1 MRTILSLIHLNSL
14 SHQPRLR
21 MRLISSLGLLVVA
34 AAIFASPGKARIEQA
49 PAPPMPGLRGVMATE
64 YLKQQGLY
72 NSLGEAVKAARYGVY
87 PSSPPRE
94 GEKRGEAFYADN
106 PRQRWRAG
114 FTPHGLSLRGGETPD
129 AGWEFGMRLRS
140 AGYGERQMAVN
151 EGRLTAKGARIESE
165 RTMMVKDRG
174 SKINPQSAIIEWYV
188 NKAEGLEQ
196 GFTLAAPVAER
207 VGEEPLVLRLE
218 LTGDLQARAEA
229 DGQSVALSR
238 KSGMGAVTYNHLA
251 AVDAE
256 GRKLAARL
264 EAAGSEV
271 RIVVDDSGA
280 SYPVTIDPTF
290 TEVKKLTASDG
301 SAGDGFGISVAIYA
315 DTAIVGA
322 AGDDIGSNGMQ
333 GSAYIFERNQGGP
346 NNWSEVKKLTA
357 SDGGFRDFFGLS
369 VAIYAD
375 TAIVGALRDKIIN
388 KVPGS
393 AYIFERNQGGTN
405 NWGEVK
411 KLTPSVGS
419 EGDQFGASVAIYA
432 DTAIVGAR
440 EDDIGSNDLQGS
452 AYIYE
457 RNQGGANNWGEVKKL
472 TAPDGAKSDIFGGS
486 VAIYGDTAV
495 VGAPHSSDAPD
506 SGAPGAAYIFERN
519 QGGANNWG
527 EVKKLTASDGVAFDF
542 FGGSV
547 AIYAGTTIVGSIRDI
562 RSGFEQGSA
571 YIYERNQG
579 GANTWG
585 EVKKLTASDGAPE
598 KFFGSS
604 MAVYA
609 DTAIVWAPRSSD
621 APGAGVPGAAYIFE
635 RNQGGANNWGEVEKL
650 TPSDGVAFDLF
661 GGSVAI
667 YAGTFIIGTPENDIG
682 SNDFQGSAY
691 VFSRSNQPPD
701 CSRAQPSVST
711 IWPPNHEFVNVT
723 IQGVTDPDGD
733 PVSITIDQIKQDE
746 PTDGVGDGH
755 TCPDAGGIGA
765 STAQVRA
772 ERSAVGNGRVYTI
785 FFTASDG
792 RGGSCQGSVT
802 VCVPRSLDGSCV
814 DDGPNFDS
822 TDCSGFSGGQF
833 CFSDLLLHLL
843 GLPCLP

>member
-1 MRTILSLIHLNSL
+1 MRTILSLTHLNSL

-49 PAPPMPGLRGVMATE
+49 PDPPMPGLRGEMAIE

-106 PRQRWRAG
+106 PGQRWRAG
-114 FTPHGLSLRGGETPD
+114 FTPHGLSLRGGEAPD

-140 AGYGERQMAVN
+140 AGYGERQMAVS
-151 EGRLTAKGARIESE
+151 EGRLTAKGARIECE

-188 NKAEGLEQ
+188 NKAVGLEQ

-207 VGEEPLVLRLE
+207 VGEEPLVLRLD
-218 LTGDLQARAEA
+218 LTGDLRARAEA

-264 EAAGSEV
+264 EAAGGEV

-301 SAGDGFGISVAIYA
+301 SAGAGLGFSVAIYA

-322 AGDDIGSNGMQ
+322 PGDNIGGKFFQ

-346 NNWSEVKKLTA
+346 NNWGEVKKLTA
-357 SDGGFRDFFGLS
+357 SDGAFSDFFGIS

-375 TAIVGALRDKIIN
+375 TAIVGAMRDLGAN
-388 KVPGS
+388 KG
-393 AYIFERNQGGTN
+393 
-405 NWGEVK
+405 
-411 KLTPSVGS
+411 
-419 EGDQFGASVAIYA
+419 
-432 DTAIVGAR
+432 
-440 EDDIGSNDLQGS
+440 QGS
-452 AYIYE
+452 
-457 RNQGGANNWGEVKKL
+457 
-472 TAPDGAKSDIFGGS
+472 
-486 VAIYGDTAV
+486 
-495 VGAPHSSDAPD
+495 
-506 SGAPGAAYIFERN
+506 AYIFERN

-527 EVKKLTASDGVAFDF
+527 EVKKLTASDGAPEEI
-542 FGGSV
+542 FGSSV
-547 AIYAGTTIVGSIRDI
+547 AIYG
-562 RSGFEQGSA
+562 
-571 YIYERNQG
+571 
-579 GANTWG
+579 
-585 EVKKLTASDGAPE
+585 
-598 KFFGSS
+598 
-604 MAVYA
+604 
-609 DTAIVWAPRSSD
+609 DTAIVWAPH
-621 APGAGVPGAAYIFE
+621 AGPGPVAGAPGAAYIFE
-635 RNQGGANNWGEVEKL
+635 RNQGGPNNWGEVEKL

-667 YAGTFIIGTPENDIG
+667 YADTAIVGTPENDIG

-691 VFSRSNQPPD
+691 VFARSNQPPD
-701 CSRAQPSVST
+701 CSGAQPSVST

-746 PTDGVGDGH
+746 PTDDVGDGH

-802 VCVPRSLDGSCV
+802 VCAPRSLDGSCV